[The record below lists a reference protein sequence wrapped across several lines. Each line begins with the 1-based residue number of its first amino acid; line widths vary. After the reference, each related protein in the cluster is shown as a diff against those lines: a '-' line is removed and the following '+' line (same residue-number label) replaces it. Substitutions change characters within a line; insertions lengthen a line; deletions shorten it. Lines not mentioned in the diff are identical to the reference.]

1 MSSGGREGTLLIL
14 TPACQPHR
22 RPRRHFADP
31 GLTSRCAG
39 SRRPFRHFAYPGPRQ
54 PGRHPI
60 VRHQVTRQPLTTVQL
75 LHLSASAGCSL
86 NGLHVSSSSN
96 PEEHQWLT
104 VHPMHLSPQRILCT
118 AYGFSGLNA
127 SLIRPPHFAFHGP
140 PQDMLSLRTRYCIL
154 SPDNGLVPISA
165 RLSFV
170 FTFINLNLLLRT
182 PSCNHK
188 C

>member
-1 MSSGGREGTLLIL
+1 MGTLLIL

-22 RPRRHFADP
+22 RPRRHFANP

-96 PEEHQWLT
+96 PEGLQWWT
-104 VHPMHLSPQRILCT
+104 VHPMHLSSQRTHC
-118 AYGFSGLNA
+118 AACEFSGFHT
-127 SLIRPPHFAFHGP
+127 SLIRPPHAACHSP
-140 PQDMLSLRTRYCIL
+140 PQDILSLRTRYCIR
-154 SPDNGLVPISA
+154 SPDIGLVPMSA

-170 FTFINLNLLLRT
+170 ATFNSLNLPLRT
-182 PSCNHK
+182 PS
-188 C
+188 